1 MLEIRDLTCGYGEKF
16 VLHGINLKIEDGE
29 LIGIIGPNGSGKTTL
44 LKAITGILKSEKG
57 EIFLKGENIRYL
69 CFKEMAQKI
78 AVVSQNVEGNF
89 MTVEEFVLMGRIP
102 HYRKFQFMETEID
115 MEIVRKYML
124 MTDTLK
130 YRNQPIEEISGGEKQ
145 LAVIARALAQEPQ
158 LLLLDEPTSHLDIKH
173 QITILDLIKKLNKAS
188 GITVMMVLHELNLAS
203 EYCDRLILLNNG
215 MIYKEGEPAEVLTY
229 RIIEKVY
236 ETIVVVEKNP
246 ISHKPY
252 ILIVPEDQRHI
263 CRGRIYPTRGF
274 DESNPYST

>member
-1 MLEIRDLTCGYGEKF
+1 MLEIRDLTCGYGGKF

-57 EIFLKGENIRYL
+57 EIFLKGENIRHLY
-69 CFKEMAQKI
+69 FKEMAQKI

-115 MEIVRKYML
+115 REIARKYML

-130 YRNQPIEEISGGEKQ
+130 YKDQPIEEISGGEKQ

-173 QITILDLIKKLNKAS
+173 QITILDLIKKLNRDS

-203 EYCDRLILLNNG
+203 EYCNKLILLNNG
-215 MIYKEGEPAEVLTY
+215 MIHMAGEPAEVLTY

-246 ISHKPY
+246 VSHKPY
-252 ILIVPEDQRHI
+252 ILIVPEDQRHK
-263 CRGRIYPTRGF
+263 Y
-274 DESNPYST
+274 SNISNR

>member
-1 MLEIRDLTCGYGEKF
+1 MLEIRDLTCGYGERF

-57 EIFLKGENIRYL
+57 EIFLKGENIRRL
-69 CFKEMAQKI
+69 CFKKMAQKI

-115 MEIVRKYML
+115 MEIARKYML

-173 QITILDLIKKLNKAS
+173 QITILDLIKKLNRVS

-203 EYCDRLILLNNG
+203 EYCNRLILLNNG
-215 MIYKEGEPAEVLTY
+215 MIHMAGEPAEVLTY
-229 RIIEKVY
+229 RIIEEVY

-252 ILIVPEDQRHI
+252 ILIVPEDQRHK
-263 CRGRIYPTRGF
+263 CGNRKDYP
-274 DESNPYST
+274 